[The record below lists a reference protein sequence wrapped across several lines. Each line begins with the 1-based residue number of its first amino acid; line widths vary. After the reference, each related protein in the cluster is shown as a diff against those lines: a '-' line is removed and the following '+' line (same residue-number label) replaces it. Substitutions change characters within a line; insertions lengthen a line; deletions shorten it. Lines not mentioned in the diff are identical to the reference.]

1 MLSPFLDLQLRKG
14 VFKDE
19 NASFLGKLLFNNNNN
34 NKTPKQINKQKPQR
48 KTVQHSKSETK
59 E

>member
-14 VFKDE
+14 VFEEE

-34 NKTPKQINKQKPQR
+34 KTPKQINKQKPHR